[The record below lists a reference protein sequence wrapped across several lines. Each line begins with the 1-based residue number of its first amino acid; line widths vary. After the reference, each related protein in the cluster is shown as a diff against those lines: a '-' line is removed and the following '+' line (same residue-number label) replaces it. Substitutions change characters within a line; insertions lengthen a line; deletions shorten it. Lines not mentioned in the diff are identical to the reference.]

1 MSRRSGSERVRDVLR
16 GTPPELD
23 DLRRARLERQ
33 LAESLEKRASVPEP
47 APARPEARSKRGMW
61 IAAGVAAAA
70 ALAASYALVVFQSA
84 PELSEPAASFQTYE
98 GGERVRRGP
107 ILEGERVDTGVEER
121 VEVAVRAWTG
131 GPSVGLVDIT
141 PSSRVRFESMRRG
154 SYAIRLEQG
163 SVDVAFHPIRRG
175 EESFVVHTTS
185 ARVEVVGTEFN
196 VKVDELGATTVSVSE
211 GVVRVVPRADGA
223 ARLVRAGETVTVGP
237 AVARTS
243 SEESAALVSPSE
255 SERVAIADAVEAA
268 HPVVPLARP
277 VIAPDPESPEPIP
290 GRTIDTPPS
299 RTRNAPPGSMTQTFE
314 DGLVLT
320 IENEDDRFR
329 RANEHID
336 AGRIDNARQILL
348 GIDREARGSPDY
360 IRAWTTIAESYV
372 NEGNTLAAAE
382 AYRRAARA
390 GPRLPSGQN
399 AQFALARLR
408 DRMGDREAAISEYQ
422 RYLSMTP
429 DGTHA
434 RLVRTRL
441 CELGWSSYCGN

>member
-1 MSRRSGSERVRDVLR
+1 MSRRSGSESVRDVLR
-16 GTPPELD
+16 GARPELD

-33 LAESLEKRASVPEP
+33 LVETLEKRAAAPEP
-47 APARPEARSKRGMW
+47 APVSKEPRSKRGMW
-61 IAAGVAAAA
+61 IAGGLAAAA
-70 ALAASYALVVFQSA
+70 ALAASYALVVFQSS

-154 SYAIRLEQG
+154 SYAIRVEQG

-175 EESFVVHTTS
+175 EESFVVHTSS
-185 ARVEVVGTEFN
+185 ARVEVVGTEFRVN
-196 VKVDELGATTVSVSE
+196 VDELGATTVSVSE

-223 ARLVRAGETVTVGP
+223 ARLVHAGESVTVGP

-243 SEESAALVSPSE
+243 SDETAALVVEPE
-255 SERVAIADAVEAA
+255 SERVAIADVVEADN
-268 HPVVPLARP
+268 PVVPLARP

-290 GRTIDTPPS
+290 GRTVDTPP
-299 RTRNAPPGSMTQTFE
+299 RPQQAQRGSMTQTFD

-320 IENEDDRFR
+320 IENETDARFR
-329 RANEHID
+329 LAEQHIS

-348 GIDREARGSPDY
+348 GIDREARGSLNY
-360 IRAWTTIAESYV
+360 VRAWTMIAESHEREQ
-372 NEGNTLAAAE
+372 NALAAAE

-390 GPRLPSGQN
+390 GPRLLAGQN
-399 AQFALARLR
+399 AQLALARLR

-434 RLVRTRL
+434 RLVRARL

>member
-1 MSRRSGSERVRDVLR
+1 MSRRSGSESVRDALR
-16 GTPPELD
+16 GARPELD

-33 LAESLEKRASVPEP
+33 LVETLEKRAAAPEP
-47 APARPEARSKRGMW
+47 APVSAEPRSKRGMW

-70 ALAASYALVVFQSA
+70 ALAASYALVVFQSS

-107 ILEGERVDTGVEER
+107 ILEGERVDTGDEER

-154 SYAIRLEQG
+154 SYAIRVEQG

-211 GVVRVVPRADGA
+211 GIVRVVPRAEGA
-223 ARLVRAGETVTVGP
+223 ARLVHAGETVTVGP

-243 SEESAALVSPSE
+243 SDETAALVTPDSDA
-255 SERVAIADAVEAA
+255 VAIADVVEAE

-277 VIAPDPESPEPIP
+277 VIAPDPESRASTAA
-290 GRTIDTPPS
+290 RTGETQPARAQP
-299 RTRNAPPGSMTQTFE
+299 AQHGAMTQTFE

-320 IENEDDRFR
+320 IESEDDERFR
-329 RANEHID
+329 LAERHLAG
-336 AGRIDNARQILL
+336 GRIDNARHILL
-348 GIDREARGSPDY
+348 GIGREGRGSPDY
-360 IRAWTTIAESYV
+360 VEAWTRIAESYER
-372 NEGNTLAAAE
+372 EGNTQSAAE

-390 GPRLPSGQN
+390 APRLLSGQN
-399 AQFALARLR
+399 AQYALACLR
-408 DRMGDREAAISEYQ
+408 DRARDRGAAISEYQ
-422 RYLSMTP
+422 RYLSMAP
-429 DGTHA
+429 DGRHA
-434 RLVRTRL
+434 QLARNRL